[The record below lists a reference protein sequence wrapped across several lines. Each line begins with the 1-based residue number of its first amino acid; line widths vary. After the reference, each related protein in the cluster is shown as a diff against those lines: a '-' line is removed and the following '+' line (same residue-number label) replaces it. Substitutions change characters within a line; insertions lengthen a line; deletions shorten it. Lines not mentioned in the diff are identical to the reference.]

1 MCAKFIY
8 VVDHEYVFKKS
19 QIGWNKMNKIKI
31 YNILRVVLGLI
42 IIGSGIAMLLGLTA
56 NMKYPSAG
64 ANDFM
69 RALENTGYFMP
80 FLAIVKI
87 VCGIALIS
95 NRFTKL
101 ALVIFMPVSINMTM
115 FHIFLEL
122 SSGIPAYIILA
133 LNTYLLFMNIEYY
146 RSMLKVK

>member
-1 MCAKFIY
+1 
-8 VVDHEYVFKKS
+8 
-19 QIGWNKMNKIKI
+19 MNKIKS
-31 YNILRVVLGLI
+31 YNILRMVFGLI
-42 IIGSGIAMLLGLTA
+42 IIGSGIAMLFGLTG
-56 NMKYPSAG
+56 NIKYPSAG
-64 ANDFM
+64 ANEFM

-87 VCGIALIS
+87 VCGIALIT

-115 FHIFLEL
+115 FHLFLGF
-122 SSGIPAYIILA
+122 SSGIPAYIILV

-146 RSMLKVK
+146 RLMLKVK